1 MSDQPTKRLASGLA
15 IPRLTSI
22 VLLGLVLLG
31 LVGAPEAAYAQAAS
45 GPTLLVLG
53 TVSQDSDPSV
63 AGTATSA
70 IQGVARELGYT
81 IVALDPSAPRASI
94 DLHTGDALSGF
105 TMQTG
110 IDRTLHLHV
119 VRDGVGYALHLAV
132 GSRDG
137 SAAVSLL
144 RAAPLAEIGTAL
156 ADMTRVLLPLPGV
169 ALSGTWIAPPD
180 AAVPTSV
187 PAAPS
192 TTTTTGTSAS
202 AFAPPPAPTEPE
214 RPRRD
219 RTWLALTVAGAAVL
233 GVGWVTNFIVGIFA
247 GNDGCGFAGCS
258 PESQRWAPF
267 RGVSFIPVLGPWIQ
281 FAVLP
286 DANNWWP
293 IWLAFDGL
301 VQAAGFAMLVYGLV
315 TNPGDEPADPATP
328 TVSLLPSFGADY
340 ARLDLIGTF

>member
-1 MSDQPTKRLASGLA
+1 MTHTQARWLVTLAA
-15 IPRLTSI
+15 IASFA
-22 VLLGLVLLG
+22 LLSLVPAALL
-31 LVGAPEAAYAQAAS
+31 AQAATTS
-45 GPTLLVLG
+45 PTGPTLLVLG

-63 AGTATSA
+63 AGAATSA
-70 IQGVARELGYT
+70 IQGVVRELGYT

-94 DLHTGDALSGF
+94 DLHTGDALNGF

-119 VRDGVGYALHLAV
+119 VRDGAGYALHLAV

-144 RAAPLAEIGTAL
+144 RASTLEEIGTAL
-156 ADMTRVLLPLPGV
+156 ADMTRALLPLPGV
-169 ALSGTWIAPPD
+169 AASGTWIAPPD
-180 AAVPTSV
+180 AAVRTSA

-192 TTTTTGTSAS
+192 TTTAAGTSAS
-202 AFAPPPAPTEPE
+202 AFAPPPAATESAG
-214 RPRRD
+214 PRRD

-233 GVGWVTNFIVGIFA
+233 GVGWVTNFIASMFA

-258 PESQRWAPF
+258 PESQRWVPF

-281 FAVLP
+281 FGVLP

-315 TNPGDEPADPATP
+315 TNPGDEPAAPTAP

-340 ARLDLIGTF
+340 ARLDLVGAF